1 MEPRITQLMWALAAL
16 IAVGVALFILRH
28 VLAWRLRKRLPK
40 GLVPQGRELS
50 RPDSMTRIVSLIGH
64 DAAPV
69 ETLGTKRLR
78 TTLGLR
84 LVFWTVW
91 AAISWA
97 ALSMQPP
104 LIGIE
109 TGLILV
115 MTYYALHT
123 TLYEITWDRDTIA
136 LPRWWFG
143 RMTRKWRDLD
153 AVVERRGWFLDFH
166 FRDGTVVQAH
176 KYVVGYAALR
186 EKADA
191 VLREV

>member
-1 MEPRITQLMWALAAL
+1 MEARITQLMWALAAM
-16 IAVGVALFILRH
+16 IAVGVVLFILRH

-50 RPDSMTRIVSLIGH
+50 RPDSMSRIVSLIGH
-64 DAAPV
+64 DAPPA

-91 AAISWA
+91 AAIFWA
-97 ALSMQPP
+97 ALSMRPP

-115 MTYYALHT
+115 MTYFTLHS

-143 RMTRKWRDLD
+143 RTTRKWRDLD
-153 AVVERRGWFLDFH
+153 AVVERQGWFLDFH

-186 EKADA
+186 EKANA